1 MWKLDI
7 LQVEFAVD
15 VGERYF
21 SLCECG
27 EQLQDLM
34 QEMPKRAALHH

>member
-7 LQVEFAVD
+7 LQVELAVD
-15 VGERYF
+15 RGERDF

-27 EQLQDLM
+27 EKPQNLR
-34 QEMPKRAALHH
+34 QEMPKCAALYH

>member
-1 MWKLDI
+1 MQKLDI
-7 LQVEFAVD
+7 LQVELAVD
-15 VGERYF
+15 MGERDF

-34 QEMPKRAALHH
+34 QEMPKCAALHR